1 MEMADVVN
9 LIGDAEMKATV
20 QKRVARSASHGPS

>member
-9 LIGDAEMKATV
+9 LIDDAEMKATV
-20 QKRVARSASHGPS
+20 QKRVAALGLPQSN